1 MSPVWVSPVWWT
13 GGDGLAEVQ
22 RRCSRP
28 PVPLLGGQRDDG
40 AAVDVFLQQVD
51 ELFVRAAVERLQQQN
66 AGSLRG
72 VLIVLIRWGD
82 QGGFKILNV
91 LILLSVLL
99 FDVMFLDW
107 FWYML
112 YQLISVLLF
121 FLLITDWLLCYTGLI
136 NRTRTTINSD
146 KLITNNLNC
155 QDIFKQKITDSN
167 MKIFCFS
174 CDNKLKI
181 FDRLI
186 NNKYNRCLQQ

>member
-28 PVPLLGGQRDDG
+28 PVPFLGGQRDDG

-82 QGGFKILNV
+82 QGGFKILSCSDSSQRFTVWCYVFGLV
-91 LILLSVLL
+91 LIYAISINFSIIVLFIDNWLTALLYRI
-99 FDVMFLDW
+99 DQQDQDNN
-107 FWYML
+107 
-112 YQLISVLLF
+112 QL
-121 FLLITDWLLCYTGLI
+121 WQI
-136 NRTRTTINSD
+136 NH
-146 KLITNNLNC
+146 
-155 QDIFKQKITDSN
+155 KQQSRH
-167 MKIFCFS
+167 F
-174 CDNKLKI
+174 
-181 FDRLI
+181 
-186 NNKYNRCLQQ
+186 